1 MYLVQ
6 GSLNVAASKTGCL
19 LQTKNRILSQSCIKF
34 SSSQFH
40 GQGLYPQESLQ
51 HRVPPET
58 GR

>member
-1 MYLVQ
+1 MYLLQ
-6 GSLNVAASKTGCL
+6 GSLNVAASKTGF
-19 LQTKNRILSQSCIKF
+19 QTKNHILSQSCIKF

-51 HRVPPET
+51 QRVPQET